1 MRKQEFESR
10 KKVQRKRNRVFV
22 GIVLVTIIL
31 IVIPLGTYFVAD
43 KAVTDA
49 VNVLQ
54 VEEGGIIRQSPY
66 DNTSF
71 RDGFMYR
78 LISSYAEYRN
88 YITIKNLANLS
99 LTLDINVTA
108 YITKDT
114 LQSVKYTIGS
124 VAFENKSVM
133 GDESIVIPVDF
144 NITSTDIVDIL
155 KSRSTKFAL
164 WSVKITAT
172 GSYLFWRIAKQKTYE
187 LTTLLPIYL

>member
-1 MRKQEFESR
+1 M
-10 KKVQRKRNRVFV
+10 QRKRNRVFV

-54 VEEGGIIRQSPY
+54 VEKGGVIRQSPY
-66 DNTSF
+66 DNTSV
-71 RDGFMYR
+71 REGFS
-78 LISSYAEYRN
+78 LHIISSSLAECSN

-133 GDESIVIPVDF
+133 GGESIVILVEF
-144 NITSTDIVDIL
+144 NITSTDIIDIL

-187 LTTLLPIYL
+187 LTSYFYYFITISRF